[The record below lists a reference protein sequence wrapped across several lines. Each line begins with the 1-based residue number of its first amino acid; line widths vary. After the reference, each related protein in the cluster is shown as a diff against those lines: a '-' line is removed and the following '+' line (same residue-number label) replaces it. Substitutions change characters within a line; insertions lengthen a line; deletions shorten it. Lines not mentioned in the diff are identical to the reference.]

1 MKNLVKASI
10 LSFIIA
16 TTFSACSGNNSTH
29 VPDSTRANAS
39 SSVKNDVQK
48 GDSAGTNGAPG
59 AIDSGMDN
67 SASGGTDS
75 LKQGRK
81 RKEFDR

>member
-1 MKNLVKASI
+1 MKNLIKASI
-10 LSFIIA
+10 FSFFIA

-29 VPDSTRANAS
+29 VPDSARVDTPVSKTNPSGGGAE
-39 SSVKNDVQK
+39 V
-48 GDSAGTNGAPG
+48 NGAPG

-67 SASGGTDS
+67 SSSGGTDT